1 MAGGACVGDARAREK
16 WRCGGK
22 FGRLTKKCETE
33 QVVRKLVNWRET
45 ETMGRL
51 RENSAPRHLSSPP
64 LPYPSIGG
72 LEEI

>member
-1 MAGGACVGDARAREK
+1 MAGGACGVGDARAREK

-51 RENSAPRHLSSPP
+51 RENSRRLLRQIPQFVA
-64 LPYPSIGG
+64 